1 MTTKKM
7 PLMPN
12 NAIPVDKRNEHIT
25 VATPVIDDM
34 ITLIMIAICD
44 AMSNTIDV
52 MFFLLLLVN
61 YFLINCIYMWF
72 ISFVMASCIDMFR
85 SPTERAMAINNI
97 EQPIPKEAKLIDI
110 RSESSFVSCL
120 KLKMIPPIP
129 SRLTPI
135 DRRITHII
143 VIVPVVNAIT
153 MLVMP
158 KM

>member
-12 NAIPVDKRNEHIT
+12 SAIPADKRNEHIT
-25 VATPVIDDM
+25 VVTPVIDDM

-44 AMSNTIDV
+44 AMSTTIDV
-52 MFFLLLLVN
+52 MFFVTPCKLF
-61 YFLINCIYMWF
+61 FLINCVYMRF

-129 SRLTPI
+129 SKLTPI

>member
-1 MTTKKM
+1 
-7 PLMPN
+7 
-12 NAIPVDKRNEHIT
+12 
-25 VATPVIDDM
+25 
-34 ITLIMIAICD
+34 
-44 AMSNTIDV
+44 
-52 MFFLLLLVN
+52 
-61 YFLINCIYMWF
+61 
-72 ISFVMASCIDMFR
+72 
-85 SPTERAMAINNI
+85 MAINNI

-110 RSESSFVSCL
+110 WSESSFVSCL

-143 VIVPVVNAIT
+143 VIVPAVNAIT